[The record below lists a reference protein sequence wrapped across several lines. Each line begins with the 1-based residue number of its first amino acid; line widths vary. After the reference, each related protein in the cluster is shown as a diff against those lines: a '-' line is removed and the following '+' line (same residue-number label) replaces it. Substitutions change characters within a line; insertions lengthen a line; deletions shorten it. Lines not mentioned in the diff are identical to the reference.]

1 MYNTRRLAET
11 KLRSIN
17 DRSHV
22 VYFSGAG
29 AELSLGA
36 LRAEVAWSVEEVADD
51 LTTGRHGVGRISSLW
66 KLGVRNSSVFS
77 PSKSSSSLCYQSL
90 AVAQHATP
98 LEASLAMGIR

>member
-17 DRSHV
+17 DRSH
-22 VYFSGAG
+22 
-29 AELSLGA
+29 A

-51 LTTGRHGVGRISSLW
+51 LTTGRHGVG
-66 KLGVRNSSVFS
+66 RNSSVFS

>member
-51 LTTGRHGVGRISSLW
+51 LTTGRHGVGR
-66 KLGVRNSSVFS
+66 NSSVFS